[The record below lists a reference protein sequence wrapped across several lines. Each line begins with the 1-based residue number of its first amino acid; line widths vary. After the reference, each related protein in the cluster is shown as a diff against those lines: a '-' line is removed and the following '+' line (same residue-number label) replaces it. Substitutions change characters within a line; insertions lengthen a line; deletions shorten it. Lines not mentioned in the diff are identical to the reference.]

1 MTIADL
7 KQGDTFTLNGIKYT
21 TKERTV
27 HQGHKMKDIIHTQ
40 MGEILFCIFA
50 TTVII
55 ALTVGFVCSEN
66 KELEMVKQGY
76 IQVQGLG
83 TSTLLWVKD
92 TK

>member
-1 MTIADL
+1 M
-7 KQGDTFTLNGIKYT
+7 
-21 TKERTV
+21 KE
-27 HQGHKMKDIIHTQ
+27 IIYRW

-50 TTVII
+50 IVVII
-55 ALTVGFVCSEN
+55 ALTIGFIYATN

-83 TSTLLWVKD
+83 TTKTLWVKD

>member
-1 MTIADL
+1 
-7 KQGDTFTLNGIKYT
+7 
-21 TKERTV
+21 
-27 HQGHKMKDIIHTQ
+27 